1 MTRFFALSLL
11 LCATGFAAKDINAS
25 KISRQPLP
33 ANNLGT
39 VPIGTEISV
48 RMRDSE
54 LYWQVRLI
62 AVDHDFLRVA
72 IREEYYTLAYGTQYQ
87 DKAESLP
94 RQKVFRAFGAGKWYS
109 DLPMTDTDHMR
120 FDNYVDFAM
129 ARGDIVET
137 HDGHKYMGFV
147 TSESDIELII
157 SMSEGSKPIYRNEIR
172 ACRIRGKI
180 CDAPGYLVPGYV
192 VPGVI
197 ASAKGSRNFTEA
209 LEAAM
214 PADAKGKSF
223 GVSSFQNASS
233 NKTADAM
240 AASLKSKAVAHLT
253 ALGYRVTDRETLAS
267 VLKEKQ
273 LSQQGV
279 LAGNDKTLDQAA
291 QNDYIISGNLE
302 SGGSGNYQ
310 VVINVVSTRSL
321 AVVSSKIAQVEATE
335 GASNPDA
342 YRHNGFHAKF
352 LLGPGYASYGVS
364 NIGSF
369 DSLALSGTSYMLQ
382 LNTGFAIE
390 ENLILGANIGTSFTS
405 EPNISASPDILTEKR
420 LTGRTLGLSTWGP
433 SLTYYTR
440 TNYFMTA
447 MVGAA
452 TAIYEDT
459 RQAVSVKNG
468 FASGLAF
475 GREWWQS
482 ENFAMGI
489 SLNLMYSSIT
499 LTDLELLI
507 KTTGG
512 DVKDSDFRM
521 SQLGVYL
528 AFSVA
533 YK

>member
-1 MTRFFALSLL
+1 MIRHVTLSLL
-11 LCATGFAAKDINAS
+11 LSATAFAAKNTNTTRIN
-25 KISRQPLP
+25 RQPLP
-33 ANNLGT
+33 ANNLGAIS
-39 VPIGTEISV
+39 IGAEVAI
-48 RMRDSE
+48 RLRDSSIIE
-54 LYWQVRLI
+54 QARVKSI
-62 AVDHDFLRVA
+62 DAEFLHITV
-72 IREEYYTLAYGTQYQ
+72 REEYYTLAYGTQYEE
-87 DKAESLP
+87 KAEAV
-94 RQKVFRAFGAGKWYS
+94 RRARIYRILSKNKWYS
-109 DLPMTDTDHMR
+109 DLPMSEDDHAR
-120 FDNYVDFAM
+120 FRDYDDFAM
-129 ARGDIVET
+129 AKGDHVET
-137 HDGHKYMGFV
+137 ADGEKYVGFV
-147 TSESDIELII
+147 TAESDIEIII
-157 SMSEGSKPIYRNEIR
+157 SMSDGLKPIYRNAIR
-172 ACRIRGKI
+172 ACRIRGKT
-180 CDAPGYLVPGYV
+180 CDIPVYLVPDYGGPAIV
-192 VPGVI
+192 

-209 LEAAM
+209 LEAAV
-214 PADAKGKSF
+214 PGDAKGKSF
-223 GVSSFQNASS
+223 GVAAFQNASG

-253 ALGYRVTDRETLAS
+253 ALGYRVTDRDALTS

-279 LAGNDKTLDQAA
+279 LAGSDKTLDQTV
-291 QNDYIISGNLE
+291 QNDYIVSGNLE

-352 LLGPGYASYGVS
+352 MLGPGFASYGV
-364 NIGSF
+364 NNVGSF
-369 DSLALSGTSYMLQ
+369 DSLALSGTSFMVQ

-390 ENLILGANIGTSFTS
+390 ENLILGINLGSSFTS

-420 LTGRTLGLSTWGP
+420 LSGRTLGLSTWGP

-489 SLNLMYSSIT
+489 SLNLMYSSIA
-499 LTDLELLI
+499 LTDLELLL

-521 SQLGVYL
+521 SQFGVYL

>member
-1 MTRFFALSLL
+1 MIRIVGLVFLL
-11 LCATGFAAKDINAS
+11 ATSVVAAKVAHVARTN
-25 KISRQPLP
+25 KQPLP
-33 ANNLGT
+33 ANNLET

-62 AVDHDFLRVA
+62 AVDHDFMRVA

-87 DKAESLP
+87 DKIESLQ

-109 DLPMTDTDHMR
+109 DLPMTDTDHVR
-120 FDNYVDFAM
+120 FDNYVDFVM

-137 HDGHKYMGFV
+137 HDGHNYVGFV

-157 SMSEGSKPIYRNEIR
+157 SMSEGPRPIYRNEIR
-172 ACRIRGKI
+172 SCRIRGKT
-180 CDAPGYLVPGYV
+180 CDTPAHIGPAV
-192 VPGVI
+192 V
-197 ASAKGSRNFTEA
+197 ASAKGARNFTEA

-214 PADAKGKSF
+214 PADAKGKFF
-223 GVSSFQNASS
+223 GVSAFQNTSG
-233 NKTADAM
+233 NKTAEAM
-240 AASLKSKAVAHLT
+240 ASSLKSKAVAHLT
-253 ALGYRVTDRETLAS
+253 ALGYRVADRETLPS

-279 LAGNDKTLDQAA
+279 LTGSDKTLEQTV

-302 SGGSGNYQ
+302 SGGSGSYQ
-310 VVINVVSTRSL
+310 VVINIVSTRSL

-352 LLGPGYASYGVS
+352 LLGPGFASYGVS
-364 NIGSF
+364 NVGSF
-369 DSLALSGTSYMLQ
+369 DSLALSGTSFMVQ
-382 LNTGFAIE
+382 LNAGFAIE
-390 ENLILGANIGTSFTS
+390 ENLILGLNVGSSFTS

-420 LTGRTLGLSTWGP
+420 LSGRTLGLSTWGP

-459 RQAVSVKNG
+459 KQAVSVKNG
-468 FASGLAF
+468 FATGLSF

-482 ENFAMGI
+482 ESFAMGI
-489 SLNLMYSSIT
+489 SLNLMYSSIA
-499 LTDLELLI
+499 LTDLELLL

-528 AFSVA
+528 AFNVA